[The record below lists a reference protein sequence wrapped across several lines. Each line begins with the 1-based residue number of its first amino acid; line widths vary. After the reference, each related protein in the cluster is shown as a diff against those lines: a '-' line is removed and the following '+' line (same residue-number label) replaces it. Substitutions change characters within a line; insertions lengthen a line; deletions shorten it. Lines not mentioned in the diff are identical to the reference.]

1 MNDSDKISLADIRIE
16 NNKLMTTV
24 TMNLDRDD
32 VAFYASNMPL
42 NDQMRKEWFSLLMRM
57 DAIEQAMKGQSFRN
71 F

>member
-1 MNDSDKISLADIRIE
+1 MKDLDKISLADIRIE

-57 DAIEQAMKGQSFRN
+57 DAIEQTMKGQSS
-71 F
+71 

>member
-1 MNDSDKISLADIRIE
+1 MKDLDNISLADIRIE

-57 DAIEQAMKGQSFRN
+57 DAIEQTMKGQSS
-71 F
+71 